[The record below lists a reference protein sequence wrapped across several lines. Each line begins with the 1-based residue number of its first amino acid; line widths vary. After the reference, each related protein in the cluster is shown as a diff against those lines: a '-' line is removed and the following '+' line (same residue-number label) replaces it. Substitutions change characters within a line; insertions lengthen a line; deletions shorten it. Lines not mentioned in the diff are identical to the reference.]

1 MSRWYSIPGRAQ
13 PLEAYRAVGLAA
25 EVLRDR
31 GVAEPRAH
39 MLAYSGP
46 PNGQGATAVTLL
58 VSPQP
63 FTDEALARLTAA
75 AERLRFKPV
84 LTPDE
89 AVDERF
95 VALAS
100 PDRAVAA
107 AVDVDADIS
116 PPTDDRPFFFQMADL
131 GTIVSGAGFS
141 RDDST
146 RPVLV
151 LSLLAVII
159 FTLAIGFIVVPLLV
173 KADASAHRGMAP
185 FYVYFAGIGLGFLLI
200 EIAQLQRL
208 SIFLGHPT
216 YALAVVLFSLLVS
229 SGIGSFASERVQSR
243 VHPRRSL
250 GVLALLVAAIASI
263 GVLTPRVIDA
273 MDSATTPARIAT
285 AVLLLV
291 PIGFFMGMAFP
302 IGMGAASDRSGEAKA
317 FLWGTNGAAS
327 VCASVFGVAIAV
339 FFGIGVV
346 LDRHAR
352 LPCVDDSAGPHR
364 PTPDARGG
372 GCSADGRRRA
382 RVRLGVL
389 C

>member
-1 MSRWYSIPGRAQ
+1 M
-13 PLEAYRAVGLAA
+13 
-25 EVLRDR
+25 LRDR
-31 GVAEPRAH
+31 GVADPRAH
-39 MLAYSGP
+39 ILAYSGP

-173 KADASAHRGMAP
+173 KTDATAHRGMAP

-216 YALAVVLFSLLVS
+216 YALVGRA
-229 SGIGSFASERVQSR
+229 
-243 VHPRRSL
+243 
-250 GVLALLVAAIASI
+250 VLAARVERHRQ
-263 GVLTPRVIDA
+263 PRERTRADPRP
-273 MDSATTPARIAT
+273 SAPLAGSAR
-285 AVLLLV
+285 
-291 PIGFFMGMAFP
+291 
-302 IGMGAASDRSGEAKA
+302 S
-317 FLWGTNGAAS
+317 
-327 VCASVFGVAIAV
+327 
-339 FFGIGVV
+339 
-346 LDRHAR
+346 
-352 LPCVDDSAGPHR
+352 
-364 PTPDARGG
+364 ARGG
-372 GCSADGRRRA
+372 DRIDRSAA
-382 RVRLGVL
+382 LL
-389 C
+389 A